1 MVDWS
6 VLVSLWGVN
15 DHSLCNWSLIL
26 RGWHFNFDVPNIVIP
41 FREYVNDSFDSPV
54 STNRIGILHYDYLIH
69 SHRILLSIPL
79 LSWDQWRKHT
89 SGLTS
94 PEGVHYSLHQLDS
107 MLGVS
112 KFFWTVHVALLMRLI
127 WEACRW
133 NTYEPPSGLL
143 GILPEGRW
151 FIMLATSSN

>member
-15 DHSLCNWSLIL
+15 DHNLCNWSLIL

-89 SGLTS
+89 SGLSLQVSTIYCTNS
-94 PEGVHYSLHQLDS
+94 ILCWGFLVSLNGPCGPVDEARLRSMSLEHTWAAIWVVGNSSRGALIHYAGHFQ
-107 MLGVS
+107 
-112 KFFWTVHVALLMRLI
+112 
-127 WEACRW
+127 
-133 NTYEPPSGLL
+133 
-143 GILPEGRW
+143 
-151 FIMLATSSN
+151 

>member
-1 MVDWS
+1 MVDSS

-15 DHSLCNWSLIL
+15 DHNLCNWSLIL
-26 RGWHFNFDVPNIVIP
+26 RGWHFNFDVPNIFIP

-89 SGLTS
+89 SGLRS
-94 PEGVHYSLHQLDS
+94 PEGVHYLLHQLDS
-107 MLGVS
+107 MLGFLVS
-112 KFFWTVHVALLMRLI
+112 LNGPCGPVDEARLRSMSLEHIWAAIWVVGNSSRGALI
-127 WEACRW
+127 HYA
-133 NTYEPPSGLL
+133 GH
-143 GILPEGRW
+143 
-151 FIMLATSSN
+151 FQ